1 VDYLVIMLGTNDCN
15 PDLDLSA
22 EDIADGME
30 KLIMLAEEEAPGL
43 QGYIPEIIIVA
54 PGAIRADFSGSPFA
68 YELTDGAVRKS
79 EDIGDL
85 YKGIAEKH
93 MCRAVDA
100 TGAVEVSDD
109 CMHLTETGH
118 RQLAELICREIKRDP
133 ASYDVELDLVP

>member
-1 VDYLVIMLGTNDCN
+1 
-15 PDLDLSA
+15 
-22 EDIADGME
+22 
-30 KLIMLAEEEAPGL
+30 
-43 QGYIPEIIIVA
+43 
-54 PGAIRADFSGSPFA
+54 
-68 YELTDGAVRKS
+68 
-79 EDIGDL
+79 
-85 YKGIAEKH
+85 